1 MTSSGR
7 FFQCFLRAIEIAENL
22 LCGLGL
28 LIVTAMT
35 FFQVLNRYWLHL
47 EIMWLGDL
55 SLYLFIP
62 FVFLTIAL
70 TTREKG
76 HTAVDVFG
84 EKLFKEK
91 PREFALYKIALQ
103 LASLGVLLL
112 FAQPTYEFAL
122 ASVRYPQYGTL
133 VTWFNTSWLMQSL
146 FVSVLLCI
154 VHLLAVIARDTVEY
168 RNRFVKPGGR
178 SPS

>member
-1 MTSSGR
+1 MTSSSR
-7 FFQCFLRAIEIAENL
+7 FFQRFLRAIEIAENL

-84 EKLFKEK
+84 EKFFKK
-91 PREFALYKIALQ
+91 KSRGFALYKIALHVI
-103 LASLGVLLL
+103 SLGVLLL
-112 FAQPTYEFAL
+112 FAHPTYEFAL
-122 ASVRYPQYGTL
+122 ASFRYPQYGTL

-154 VHLLAVIARDTVEY
+154 VHLLVIIVRDTVEY
-168 RNRFVKPGGR
+168 RNRFVSSER
-178 SPS
+178 RNPS

>member
-22 LCGLGL
+22 LCSFGL

-84 EKLFKEK
+84 EKLFKAK
-91 PREFALYKIALQ
+91 PREFALYKITLQ
-103 LASLGVLLL
+103 LALSESSCCSPNPRTSSL
-112 FAQPTYEFAL
+112 
-122 ASVRYPQYGTL
+122 
-133 VTWFNTSWLMQSL
+133 SL
-146 FVSVLLCI
+146 
-154 VHLLAVIARDTVEY
+154 
-168 RNRFVKPGGR
+168 R
-178 SPS
+178 SAIHSTAHW